1 MKTRLAHRDRWPPAA
16 AVVTVAGL
24 QLLLADPLVPGARW
38 VLPALELVLVVG
50 LVVATDHR
58 LDLEERTLRAGSLG
72 LLAVVALVNTV
83 SLVALVERLLVKGT
97 TDGRA
102 LLAGAAAIWLTNVV
116 VFGLAYWE
124 TDRGG
129 PLARGRLAPPG
140 PAGPPR
146 LPELQFPQDA
156 DPQLAPTGWRPYFVD
171 YLFVSLTAATAFSP
185 TDVMPLTHRMK
196 LLVGTQSLISLLTVG
211 LVAARAV
218 NILQ

>member
-1 MKTRLAHRDRWPPAA
+1 MRTRLAHRDRWPPAV

-24 QLLLADPLVPGARW
+24 RVLLADPLVPGARW
-38 VLPALELVLVVG
+38 VLPALELLLVVG
-50 LVVATDHR
+50 LVIATDHR
-58 LDLEERTLRAGSLG
+58 LDLEERILRTASLG
-72 LLAVVALVNTV
+72 LLAVVALGNTV
-83 SLVALVERLLVKGT
+83 ALVALVDRLLVKGT

-129 PLARGRLAPPG
+129 PLSRSRPV
-140 PAGPPR
+140 PAGPPTR
-146 LPELQFPQDA
+146 AGLPGLQFPQDA
-156 DPQLAPTGWRPYFVD
+156 DPQLAPGGWRPFFVD

-196 LLVGTQSLISLLTVG
+196 LLVGAQSLISLLTVG

>member
-1 MKTRLAHRDRWPPAA
+1 MRTRLAHRDRWPPAA
-16 AVVTVAGL
+16 AVATVAAL
-24 QLLLADPLVPGARW
+24 QLLLADPLVPGARL
-38 VLPALELVLVVG
+38 VLPSLELVLAVAV
-50 LVVATDHR
+50 VVATDHR
-58 LDLEERTLRAGSLG
+58 LDLEERTLRAASLG
-72 LLAVVALVNTV
+72 LLTVVALVNTV
-83 SLVALVERLLVKGT
+83 SLVALVQRLLVRGT

-129 PLARGRLAPPG
+129 PLARSRLG
-140 PAGPPR
+140 PTAPPR

-156 DPQLAPTGWRPYFVD
+156 DPHLAPEGWRPFFVD

-196 LLVGTQSLISLLTVG
+196 LLVGLQSLVSLLTVG
-211 LVAARAV
+211 LVTARAV